1 MPEGF
6 LKVVFRIPAPGYPR
20 LCRGRPRYARG
31 VPGDIP
37 APQPPAALRVTTWNV
52 NGLRSALRKGL
63 RDWLSHERPDV
74 LLLQEVRADPMPEA
88 LADLGY
94 AGAWFPAQRPGY
106 SGVAL
111 LSVYPLSDI
120 RAGMNHPE
128 MDVEGRVLSAVVGG
142 VRFASVYLPSGSSG
156 PERQGFKDR
165 VLADYHA
172 WVTATLAEGLPL
184 VIGGD
189 YNVAH
194 QELDLKNWRGN
205 RGHSGFL
212 PHERAWMT
220 AHLGGGLTDTHRAWL
235 GERPEYTWWSN
246 RGNAFANDTGWRI
259 DYLLAA
265 GVCVLDLRVDRSVR
279 LSDHAPL
286 SGTVQAGPVDLT
298 GNAT

>member
-1 MPEGF
+1 M
-6 LKVVFRIPAPGYPR
+6 APDPFP
-20 LCRGRPRYARG
+20 L
-31 VPGDIP
+31 
-37 APQPPAALRVTTWNV
+37 QVTTLNV

-63 RDWLSHERPDV
+63 RDWVARERPDV
-74 LLLQEVRADPMPEA
+74 LLLQEVRADAMPEA

-94 AGAWFPAQRPGY
+94 AGAWFPARRAGY

-111 LSVYPLSDI
+111 LSPHPLADV
-120 RAGMNHPE
+120 RVGMEHPE
-128 MDVEGRVLSAVVGG
+128 MDDEGRVLSAVLAG

-156 PERQGFKDR
+156 QGRQDFKDR

-172 WVTATLAEGLPL
+172 WAAATLAEGVPL

-194 QELDLKNWRGN
+194 HEVDLKNWRSN
-205 RGHSGFL
+205 RGSSGFL

-220 AHLGGGLTDTHRAWL
+220 AHLASGLTDTHRAHL
-235 GERPEYTWWSN
+235 GERAEYTWWSN
-246 RGNAFANDTGWRI
+246 RAGAYANDVGWRI

-265 GVCVLDLRVDRSVR
+265 GVTVRDLSVDRTVR

-286 SGTVQAGPVDLT
+286 T
-298 GNAT
+298 GMVELPWPI

>member
-1 MPEGF
+1 MPTPPAPPEPS
-6 LKVVFRIPAPGYPR
+6 LKV
-20 LCRGRPRYARG
+20 
-31 VPGDIP
+31 
-37 APQPPAALRVTTWNV
+37 TTFNV

-63 RDWLSHERPDV
+63 RDWAARERPDV

-94 AGAWFPAQRPGY
+94 AGAWFPARRAGY

-111 LSVYPLSDI
+111 LSLHPLGDV
-120 RAGMNHPE
+120 RLGMDHPE
-128 MDVEGRVLSAVVGG
+128 MDDEGRVLSAVVRG

-156 PERQGFKDR
+156 QERQGFKDR

-172 WVTATLAEGLPL
+172 WAVAILARREPL

-194 QELDLKNWRGN
+194 REIDLRNWRSN
-205 RGHSGFL
+205 VRSSGFL
-212 PHERAWMT
+212 PHEREWMT
-220 AHLGGGLTDTHRAWL
+220 AHLASGLTDTHRLHL
-235 GERPEYTWWSN
+235 GERSEYTWWSN
-246 RGNAFANDTGWRI
+246 RANAFANDVGWRI

-265 GVCVLDLRVDRSVR
+265 GVTVRDLRVDRAAR

-286 SGTVQAGPVDLT
+286 TGTVLTNTVERPGSSPPPPV
-298 GNAT
+298 

>member
-1 MPEGF
+1 
-6 LKVVFRIPAPGYPR
+6 
-20 LCRGRPRYARG
+20 
-31 VPGDIP
+31 VPGD
-37 APQPPAALRVTTWNV
+37 APHSLPAAGLRVTTWNV

-63 RDWLSHERPDV
+63 RDWLSRERPDV

-106 SGVAL
+106 SGVAV
-111 LSVYPLSDI
+111 LSLYPLSGV
-120 RAGMNHPE
+120 RAGMDHPG
-128 MDVEGRVLSAVVGG
+128 MDGEGRLLSAVVGG

-156 PERQGFKDR
+156 PERQGFKEG

-172 WVTATLAEGLPL
+172 WVTAILAEGRPL
-184 VIGGD
+184 IIGGD

-194 QELDLKNWRGN
+194 QEVDLKNWRGN
-205 RGHSGFL
+205 RKNSGFL
-212 PHERAWMT
+212 PHERDWMT
-220 AHLGGGLTDTHRAWL
+220 RHLQSGLTDTHRAWL
-235 GERPEYTWWSN
+235 GERSEYTWWSN

-265 GVCVLDLRVDRSVR
+265 GVTLLDLRVDRSVR

-286 SGTVQAGPVDLT
+286 SGTVQAERWIRAITLSPSLQRQPETGTGPGSV
-298 GNAT
+298 